1 LQSEQIRGAV
11 AALSHRH
18 RDVIHSCDGLATAFS
33 ALSGGVTAPATI
45 GGRTSAVSDRRHAA
59 ANTVKI
65 LQTVPAGRTFFGA
78 RAHASSGRSS

>member
-45 GGRTSAVSDRRHAA
+45 GGVHEQG
-59 ANTVKI
+59 VG
-65 LQTVPAGRTFFGA
+65 PAPRGSEHG
-78 RAHASSGRSS
+78 